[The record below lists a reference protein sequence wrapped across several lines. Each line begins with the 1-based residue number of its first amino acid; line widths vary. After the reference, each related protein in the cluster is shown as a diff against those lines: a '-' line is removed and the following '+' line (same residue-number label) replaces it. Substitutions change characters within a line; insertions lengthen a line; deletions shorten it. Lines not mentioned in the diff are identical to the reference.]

1 MKYILNTTYLF
12 LLINFAC
19 FAQEKK
25 CTDFK
30 IGKFVYSKPEYKRF
44 KVTRT
49 ETTQIEIDSVTGIVL
64 EGSIEWKSECAYELT
79 YTKISNQNMSSMI
92 GQKLKSEIIKI
103 SGNNII
109 CKTEGVGME
118 LELEMTKVDSN

>member
-1 MKYILNTTYLF
+1 MKYILKTTYLF
-12 LLINFAC
+12 LLINFAS

-25 CTDFK
+25 CIDFK
-30 IGKFVYSKPEYKRF
+30 IGKFIYSKPEYKRF

-64 EGSIEWKSECAYELT
+64 EGAIEWKTECAYELT

-109 CKTEGVGME
+109 CKIEGVGME
-118 LELEMTKVDSN
+118 LELEMTKVDSK

>member
-1 MKYILNTTYLF
+1 MKYILKTTYLF
-12 LLINFAC
+12 LFINLAC

-30 IGKFVYSKPEYKRF
+30 IGKFIYSKPEYKRF

-64 EGSIEWKSECAYELT
+64 EGSIEWKSECVYELT
-79 YTKISNQNMSSMI
+79 YTKISNQNMSSML

-109 CKTEGVGME
+109 CKTEGVGMV